1 MVAAQLHCKM
11 CTISF
16 HPRFA
21 NFFGRLFRCILQ
33 YGWIPAM
40 LFIYMS
46 PPQSAVIVESRS
58 EPLVADSKLTFQS
71 ADALPVAASKATKA
85 KTSPAPASEP
95 VAEPKSS
102 EASNYAPTVD
112 LTAEMKKLD
121 QHYGRA
127 LGQLP
132 PLDNQPVSRQFVFHN
147 KMPKSGS
154 TTMKHILS
162 VLSERNNF
170 ILDHQRLCI
179 SDNCE
184 AGQDDGANGVKMVK
198 DHLLQQRAANPNSK
212 YLFLKHHHWLNMT
225 ELGLEK
231 ATFINVVRDP
241 ITRFASRYYFNRF
254 GWGLS
259 SGARRQTWKNDEEKD
274 QTLDECVA
282 NGSEECIES
291 LQVMVQYLCG
301 TDAACGTKEGDGI
314 EHDDG
319 DVKRTDWVKT
329 SRATEKAK
337 HNILND
343 YYMIG
348 ILEHFPQTL
357 DLFDKMLPEFFSGA
371 KEASQSKT
379 VLTKRESS
387 KTAHNAGFTNETRA
401 ELEKG
406 LLRYEMD
413 LYNLC
418 KAIFYRRLKFHGIE
432 L

>member
-1 MVAAQLHCKM
+1 VYK
-11 CTISF
+11 SF
-16 HPRFA
+16 
-21 NFFGRLFRCILQ
+21 
-33 YGWIPAM
+33 
-40 LFIYMS
+40 
-46 PPQSAVIVESRS
+46 E
-58 EPLVADSKLTFQS
+58 
-71 ADALPVAASKATKA
+71 
-85 KTSPAPASEP
+85 
-95 VAEPKSS
+95 
-102 EASNYAPTVD
+102 
-112 LTAEMKKLD
+112 
-121 QHYGRA
+121 
-127 LGQLP
+127 
-132 PLDNQPVSRQFVFHN
+132 
-147 KMPKSGS
+147 
-154 TTMKHILS
+154 S
-162 VLSERNNF
+162 VLSEKNNF

-184 AGQDDGANGVKMVK
+184 AGIDDGANGIKMVK
-198 DHLLQQRAANPNSK
+198 DHLLQQRGANPNSK

-225 ELGLEK
+225 DLGLEK

-259 SGARRQTWKNDEEKD
+259 SGARRQTWKTDKEKD
-274 QTLDECVA
+274 QTLDECVE

-301 TDAACGTKEGDGI
+301 TEAACGTKEGDGI

-319 DVKRTDWVKT
+319 EVRRTDWTKT
-329 SRATEKAK
+329 ARATEKAK
-337 HNILND
+337 HNILSD

-371 KEASQSKT
+371 KDASQSKT
-379 VLTKRESS
+379 VLTKQESS

-418 KAIFYRRLKFHGIE
+418 KAIFYRRLKFHGIKI
-432 L
+432 

>member
-1 MVAAQLHCKM
+1 MAAAQFNCKM

-21 NFFGRLFRCILQ
+21 SLFGRLIRGILQ

-46 PPQSAVIVESRS
+46 PPQNAVIVERS
-58 EPLVADSKLTFQS
+58 EPLATESSKLKFQS
-71 ADALPVAASKATKA
+71 AEALHVAASNIET
-85 KTSPAPASEP
+85 TVASEIASP
-95 VAEPKSS
+95 VEPKSND
-102 EASNYAPTVD
+102 ASNYAASAD
-112 LTAEMKKLD
+112 FAAEKAKLD
-121 QHYGRA
+121 QNYGRA

-132 PLDNQPVSRQFVFHN
+132 PLDSPPISTNFVFHN

-162 VLSERNNF
+162 VLSKENNF

-179 SDNCE
+179 SDDCS
-184 AGQDDGANGVKMVK
+184 AGADDGANGIKMVK
-198 DHLLQQRAANPNSK
+198 EHLIEKRAANPNSK

-259 SGARRQTWKNDEEKD
+259 SGARRQTWKNDQEKD

-291 LQVMVQYLCG
+291 LQVMVQYFCG
-301 TDAACGTKEGDGI
+301 TDAACGTKEGDGM
-314 EHDDG
+314 EHDAG
-319 DVKRTDWVKT
+319 EVKRTDWQKT

-337 HNILND
+337 QNILKD

-348 ILEHFPQTL
+348 VLEHFNETL
-357 DLFDKMLPEFFSGA
+357 DLFDKMLPEFFRGA
-371 KEASQSKT
+371 RAASQSEQ
-379 VLTKRESS
+379 VLSKRESS
-387 KTAHNAGFTNETRA
+387 KTAHNAGFSNQTRLA
-401 ELEKG
+401 LEKG